1 MIEYNDRKIFV
12 DEKEYDFKGLNTSHI
27 IWHLQEMYRPERFI
41 DNLNENYTMPSHINY
56 MSLAEGDTFDALLV
70 DDKMFRYNKLTEND
84 REEIQDYIN
93 KYAYA
98 TALVKLNEC
107 SNIIG
112 CGLNHDYS
120 LEESYS
126 FISKCYDRLFENVSI
141 TTEKGRLIES
151 FGTDGKINI
160 YEGDSEYIRSAGSK
174 RVVENWKNPFKFD
187 NIIRYMFEGA
197 EQVGDNVRIGFIDN
211 NGVKM
216 DAIFE
221 NTSLKL
227 VQSGIN
233 LKHFLKRSN
242 LVESY
247 RTGTL
252 LEYHQPFTL
261 KAASLLAYEK
271 SNDLLKLTLKDAF
284 GNKGDIYA
292 KLTIPVDDFIK
303 KYKRK
308 MNSIIAEPYAG
319 DNIRET
325 SGFLSDVAGDI
336 ESLSRIKNMSTDSD
350 DPVLSYK
357 VAPFTPVKVDGA
369 EVVSRKR
376 DDRNK
381 FVVAVVD
388 DEGTP
393 YNLVYSYRGSNIVQD
408 IEEMN
413 NLADEMD
420 FDDPSDVYSFYSM
433 IDDYGNIERS
443 AKRGISTKD
452 RNYARNVKEEGE
464 IMEGEG
470 VQVSD
475 IAPKLD
481 QNVGTI
487 QVKMKKRKARKVE
500 NDIADFKKSDLLI
513 SKMNEQDEFYG
524 ARGFIKD
531 EQGHYHFGDYYINE
545 SGKVVHKSKLSEGYF
560 SELDIK
566 NQDDK
571 IAFEKWKEEN
581 SDKIAAYYTQT
592 YSKDLKNINQEV
604 WDNIAKD
611 IYDEERL
618 PEIINKDI
626 KEGEKLRKF
635 KITLKHDDGKVNITT
650 TASNKE
656 QAIKQ
661 VCNSEKAPESAVVK
675 VTELKESK
683 DEADDAYYKVND
695 VTLKLMEVKPFIKE
709 GTDAEKL
716 YTNIII
722 ELNNLQMELHN
733 ELLNEST
740 FRDKAGSAG
749 IQSYADMVYGQ
760 EPDSEYAKLFQLY
773 MKNHDDIRDDLEKI
787 KKAFNGNTKNPEY
800 RKALQD
806 IQDRDMANVEILHK
820 AERIPEDQRGQ
831 MYQDYLEIRKAN
843 NDEFAKQRGYSSYDE
858 YEKHMFGEGD
868 KLDYE
873 ILDKPNDPEDFIVK
887 DIPDDKLP
895 VDLAKQGK
903 CPYCTGPMSDEE
915 YKVFGM
921 CKDCYDNGVE

>member
-1 MIEYNDRKIFV
+1 MIEYNDKKIFV

-41 DNLNENYTMPSHINY
+41 NNLNEKYTMPSHINY
-56 MSLAEGDTFDALLV
+56 MSIAEGDTFDALLV
-70 DDKMFRYNKLTEND
+70 DDKMFRYDKLTEND

-126 FISKCYDRLFENVSI
+126 FISKCYDRLFENVSM

-160 YEGDSEYIRSAGSK
+160 YEGDTKYIRSAGSK

-187 NIIRYMFEGA
+187 NIMRYMFEGA

-211 NGVKM
+211 KGVKM

-393 YNLVYSYRGSNIVQD
+393 YNLVYSYRGSNINQD

-500 NDIADFKKSDLLI
+500 SDIANFKKSDLLI
-513 SKMNEQDEFYG
+513 NKMNEQDEFYG

-560 SELDIK
+560 SELDIAI
-566 NQDDK
+566 QEGTVK
-571 IAFEKWKEEN
+571 I
-581 SDKIAAYYTQT
+581 D
-592 YSKDLKNINQEV
+592 
-604 WDNIAKD
+604 
-611 IYDEERL
+611 
-618 PEIINKDI
+618 
-626 KEGEKLRKF
+626 EGE
-635 KITLKHDDGKVNITT
+635 
-650 TASNKE
+650 E
-656 QAIKQ
+656 QA
-661 VCNSEKAPESAVVK
+661 
-675 VTELKESK
+675 
-683 DEADDAYYKVND
+683 DEAYYKVND

-709 GTDAEKL
+709 GSDAEKL

-749 IQSYADMVYGQ
+749 IQSYADMIYGQ

-806 IQDRDMANVEILHK
+806 IQDRDVANTEILHK
-820 AERIPEDQRGQ
+820 AERIPEKDRGQ

-858 YEKHMFGEGD
+858 YEKHMFGEED

-915 YKVFGM
+915 YKAFGM